1 MTTKRFRVL
10 CISLLSLMI
19 APGLLSQTGFVHT
32 SGKELLDG
40 AGKPLLLRGTNL
52 GNWFEPEGYMF
63 HLGDSAQS
71 PREIEELSYELI
83 GPAKADAFWKQW
95 RETYITEGD
104 IDRIQAMGF
113 NSVRVPIHWKYF
125 DQENAEGFRL
135 LDRLV
140 EWARKDHIYIIID
153 LHCAPGGQT
162 GTNIDDSYG
171 YTWLYLSGEEQKHT
185 IEIWRRIAAH
195 YSQEPMVLG
204 YDLLNEP
211 IPHYPQLQRF
221 NGDLEPLYRRISS
234 AIREVDR
241 NHVLILGGA
250 QWDSNFKVFGP
261 PFDKNVMYTFHKYWT
276 APDASVI
283 KEYIDFRDK
292 YKVPIW
298 LGESGEN
305 NDQWIAA
312 FVKTLE
318 ENHIGWCFW
327 PYKKMDAT
335 SSVVTFDRPEHWDGV
350 IALSKMPGGTG
361 NAEKR
366 ITARPSPEE
375 AQAAFDD
382 LLNKARYPSE
392 RVNAGYVHALGL
404 SPAGRAEAIQSQRPE
419 ETGGQTDE
427 KKAIR

>member
-1 MTTKRFRVL
+1 MAQR
-10 CISLLSLMI
+10 
-19 APGLLSQTGFVHT
+19 GFVH
-32 SGKELLDG
+32 SAGKQLVDE

-63 HLGDSAQS
+63 HLEESAQS
-71 PREIEELSYELI
+71 PREIEALSYELI
-83 GPAKADAFWKQW
+83 GPERSDAFWKEW
-95 RETYITEGD
+95 RETYITEAD
-104 IDRIQAMGF
+104 IDRLKAMSF
-113 NSVRVPIHWKYF
+113 NSVRVPIHWKFF
-125 DQENAEGFRL
+125 DKDDAEGFRL

-140 EWARKDHIYIIID
+140 GWARKDHIYVIID

-162 GTNIDDSYG
+162 GTNIDDSNG
-171 YTWLYLSGEEQKHT
+171 YPWLYLSPEEQKHT
-185 IEIWRRIAAH
+185 IAVWRRIAAH
-195 YSQEPMVLG
+195 YSREPILLG

-211 IPHYPQLQRF
+211 IPHFPQLQRF
-221 NGDLEPLYRRISS
+221 NNDLEPLYRRISA

-283 KEYIDFRDK
+283 KEYVDFRDK
-292 YKVPIW
+292 YDVPIW

-305 NDQWIAA
+305 DDKWIAA

-327 PYKKMDAT
+327 PYKKMDAA
-335 SSVVTFDRPEHWDGV
+335 SSVVTFDRPEHWDAV
-350 IALSKMPGGTG
+350 IALTKLPGGTG
-361 NAEKR
+361 SAEKR
-366 ITARPSPEE
+366 IAARPSPEE

-382 LLNKARYPSE
+382 LLKKARYSNE
-392 RVNAGYVHALGL
+392 KVNPGYVKSLGL
-404 SPAGRAEAIQSQRPE
+404 IP
-419 ETGGQTDE
+419 
-427 KKAIR
+427 

>member
-1 MTTKRFRVL
+1 MHTIAQLAVYTRNAMLNKFCSVL
-10 CISLLSLMI
+10 FLCLLTAFI
-19 APGLLSQTGFVHT
+19 APGLWAQSRFVHA
-32 SGKELLDG
+32 SGKELVDG

-52 GNWFEPEGYMF
+52 GNWLEPEGYMF
-63 HLGDSAQS
+63 HLGAGAQS
-71 PREIEELSYELI
+71 PREIEQLSYELI
-83 GPAKADAFWKQW
+83 GPEKADVFWKEW
-95 RETYITEGD
+95 RDTYITEAD
-104 IDRIQAMGF
+104 IDHLKAMGF
-113 NSVRVPIHWKYF
+113 NSVRVPIHWNLF
-125 DQENAEGFRL
+125 DSDKAEGFKV

-140 EWARKDHIYIIID
+140 EWARKDHIYVIID

-171 YTWLYLSGEEQKHT
+171 YPWLYLSPEAQKHT

-195 YSQEPMVLG
+195 YSKEPMVLG

-211 IPHYPQLQRF
+211 IPHFPQLQRF
-221 NGDLEPLYRRISS
+221 NGDLEPLYRRISA

-250 QWDSNFKVFGP
+250 QWDSNFKVFGQ

-283 KEYIDFRDK
+283 KEYVDFRDK
-292 YKVPIW
+292 YNVPIW

-305 NDQWIAA
+305 KDEWIAA

-318 ENHIGWCFW
+318 ENRIGWCFW
-327 PYKKMDAT
+327 PYKKMDAS
-335 SSVVTFDRPEHWDGV
+335 SSVVTFDPPNHWDEV
-350 IALSKMPGGTG
+350 VSLSKMPGGTG

-366 ITARPSPEE
+366 IAARPSPED

-382 LLNKARYPSE
+382 LLNKAKYSNE
-392 RVNAGYVHALGL
+392 KVNSGYVRALGL
-404 SPAGRAEAIQSQRPE
+404 SVPAQ
-419 ETGGQTDE
+419 
-427 KKAIR
+427 

>member
-1 MTTKRFRVL
+1 MTKMRFWAFCLFL
-10 CISLLSLMI
+10 CTLTI
-19 APGLLSQTGFVHT
+19 APELHCQTGFVHN
-32 SGKELLDG
+32 SGKDLVDG
-40 AGKPLLLRGTNL
+40 AGSPLLLRGTNL
-52 GNWFEPEGYMF
+52 GNWLEPEGYMF
-63 HLGDSAQS
+63 HLGESAQS
-71 PREIEELSYELI
+71 PREIEELSYQLI
-83 GPAKADAFWKQW
+83 GPEKAEAFWKEW

-104 IDRIQAMGF
+104 IDRLKAMGF
-113 NSVRVPIHWKYF
+113 NSVRVPIHWKFF
-125 DQENAEGFRL
+125 DAENAEGFRL

-140 EWARKDHIYIIID
+140 QWARKDHIYIIID

-171 YTWLYLSGEEQKHT
+171 YPWLYVSGEAQKRT

-195 YSQEPMVLG
+195 YSKETIVLG

-211 IPHYPQLQRF
+211 IPNYPLLQRF
-221 NGDLEPLYRRISS
+221 NGDLEPLYRRISA

-283 KEYIDFRDK
+283 KEYVDFRDK
-292 YKVPIW
+292 YNVPIW

-305 NDQWIAA
+305 NDQWIAS

-327 PYKKMDAT
+327 PYKKMDSG
-335 SSVVTFDRPEHWDGV
+335 SSVVTFDRPGGWDAL
-350 IALSKMPGGTG
+350 IDLSKMPGGTG

-366 ITARPSPEE
+366 IAARPSPED
-375 AQAAFDD
+375 AQTAFDN
-382 LLNKARYPSE
+382 LLNQVRYSNE
-392 RVNAGYVHALGL
+392 KVNPGYVQALGL
-404 SPAGRAEAIQSQRPE
+404 TVPA
-419 ETGGQTDE
+419 
-427 KKAIR
+427 K

>member
-1 MTTKRFRVL
+1 MSIRYFRVL
-10 CISLLSLMI
+10 CLFLLS
-19 APGLLSQTGFVHT
+19 AFVVPGLSGQTGFVHT
-32 SGKELLDG
+32 SGKELVDG

-63 HLGDSAQS
+63 HLGDGAQS

-83 GPAKADAFWKQW
+83 GQEKADEFWKEW
-95 RETYITEGD
+95 RETYITEAD
-104 IDRIQAMGF
+104 IDRLKAMGF
-113 NSVRVPIHWKYF
+113 NSVRVPIHWKFF
-125 DQENAEGFRL
+125 DAENAEGFRL

-140 EWARKDHIYIIID
+140 EWARKDHVYVIID
-153 LHCAPGGQT
+153 LHCALGGQT

-171 YTWLYLSGEEQKHT
+171 YPWLYLSPAAQQHT
-185 IEIWRRIAAH
+185 IEIWHRIAAH
-195 YSQEPMVLG
+195 YSREPIVLG

-211 IPHYPQLQRF
+211 IPQYPQLQRF
-221 NGDLEPLYRRISS
+221 NGDLEPVYRKISS

-283 KEYIDFRDK
+283 KEYVDFRDK
-292 YKVPIW
+292 YDVPIW

-327 PYKKMDAT
+327 PYKKMDAS
-335 SSVVTFDRPEHWDGV
+335 SSVVTFGRPEDWDAV
-350 IALSKMPGGTG
+350 IELSKMPGGTG

-366 ITARPSPEE
+366 IAARPSPEE

-382 LLNKARYPSE
+382 LLNKARYSNE
-392 RVNAGYVHALGL
+392 KVNPGYVRALGL
-404 SPAGRAEAIQSQRPE
+404 SVP
-419 ETGGQTDE
+419 GQ
-427 KKAIR
+427 